1 MSMEKQWIGI
11 EEAAEKYQVSF
22 KCIND
27 WCEKQEIISSKVDC
41 CTMIH
46 EDSLRKALEWNKRM
60 SLCEYEF
67 KCKMNKIME
76 ENEEQLYVLKS
87 LKELTPFI
95 RLMIEE
101 LAGLIKNE
109 KRRRLFL
116 YVVTKGSTKEY
127 ANENIIDGCTVRWE
141 FESILREIKSHAGF
155 LKTYKEDT
163 VRLKSILRLYEKK
176 YGNEL
181 LGEGV
186 KTIGELEKAASEEK
200 QKAIELLQT
209 PLRNFN
215 WSPRVEHVFSRYNI
229 ITLHDLLQITLT
241 YGIGRLS
248 KFSQMGPMT
257 LRQVIEKLR
266 TLNILDDENNSY
278 LYKYL

>member
-1 MSMEKQWIGI
+1 MEKQWIGI
-11 EEAAEKYQVSF
+11 EEAAEKYQVSS
-22 KCIND
+22 KRINE
-27 WCEKQEIISSKVDC
+27 WCEKHEIISSKVDC

-46 EDSLRKALEWNKRM
+46 EDSLRKALEWNKKM

-67 KCKMNKIME
+67 KCRLNKIMV

-109 KRRRLFL
+109 NRRRLFL
-116 YVVTKGSTKEY
+116 YVVTKGSTREY
-127 ANENIIDGCTVRWE
+127 ANENDIDGCAVRRE
-141 FESILREIKSHAGF
+141 FESVLREIKSHAGF

-176 YGNEL
+176 YGKEL
-181 LGEGV
+181 LDEDV
-186 KTIGELEKAASEEK
+186 KTVGEMEKSALEEK
-200 QKAIELLQT
+200 RKAIELLQT
-209 PLRNFN
+209 PLRDFN
-215 WSPRVEHVFSRYNI
+215 WSPRVENVFCRYNI

-248 KFSQMGPMT
+248 KLSQMGPMT
-257 LRQVIEKLR
+257 LNQVIQKLQ